1 MILIACFFFTST
13 KDIKITIRALYKHI
27 FLQSSEMREAFKDVP
42 YVSFS
47 LS

>member
-1 MILIACFFFTST
+1 MILIACFFTST

-27 FLQSSEMREAFKDVP
+27 FLQSSEMREALKDVP